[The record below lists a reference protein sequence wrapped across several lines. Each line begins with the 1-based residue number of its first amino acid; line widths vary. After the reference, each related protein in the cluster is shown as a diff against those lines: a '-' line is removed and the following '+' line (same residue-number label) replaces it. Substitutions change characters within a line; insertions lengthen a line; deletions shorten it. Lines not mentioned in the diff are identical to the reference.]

1 MEKLTDMVK
10 MLIPL
15 YIKEGK
21 KYFNVSI
28 GCTGGK
34 HRSVTV
40 VENLAAA
47 LFCSSCNIR
56 IKHRDI
62 DK

>member
-1 MEKLTDMVK
+1 MALF
-10 MLIPL
+10 LLPL
-15 YIKEGK
+15 YIREGK
-21 KYFNVSI
+21 KYFNISI

-40 VENLAAA
+40 VENIAKILMEE
-47 LFCSSCNIR
+47 NIKDII

>member
-1 MEKLTDMVK
+1 MEKLTDMVN

-15 YIKEGK
+15 YVIEGK
-21 KYFNVSI
+21 KYFNISI

-47 LFCSSCNIR
+47 LSNNSCNIR